1 MCARL
6 FCLLACTAY
15 LARHA
20 GASESNPP
28 KWPSTVRVFSPED
41 TDIEDVVNAA
51 FAENGGHLPP
61 NHGQFS
67 SARFAFLFKPG
78 NYTATVPVG
87 YYTTVAGLGASPLD
101 VVFNGKMGVFCAE
114 SDYGMTGGAFVL
126 LLVVPSNFSFP
137 NLLPFRNTF
146 HLPARS
152 GIPARLLVCLCGSR
166 AYALPPP
173 GWFCSFRGTSSRH
186 ALIRTHS
193 HHVLLK
199 PVHLVGNWRTRPCRL
214 DTFWRSAENF
224 RQSTTFE
231 WMGNAGMLWAVS
243 QAAPLRRVVVDGD
256 LSLYEY
262 EPPSGGAGYSSG
274 GCVKKQPPV
283 AKHC

>member
-1 MCARL
+1 MYTRL
-6 FCLLACTAY
+6 FGWLACTAC

-20 GASESNPP
+20 GAAESNPP

-114 SDYGMTGGAFVL
+114 SDYGMTGGAFVCF
-126 LLVVPSNFSFP
+126 LVVPSTMCLLGFQRVFPPSLVYIVRCGRRVRGVGYRASIITPLQFLFYP
-137 NLLPFRNTF
+137 NLLP
-146 HLPARS
+146 S
-152 GIPARLLVCLCGSR
+152 GTR
-166 AYALPPP
+166 
-173 GWFCSFRGTSSRH
+173 FTSQ
-186 ALIRTHS
+186 
-193 HHVLLK
+193 HVL
-199 PVHLVGNWRTRPCRL
+199 
-214 DTFWRSAENF
+214 
-224 RQSTTFE
+224 
-231 WMGNAGMLWAVS
+231 
-243 QAAPLRRVVVDGD
+243 
-256 LSLYEY
+256 
-262 EPPSGGAGYSSG
+262 
-274 GCVKKQPPV
+274 
-283 AKHC
+283 